1 MLRAVTRVCTVGAA
15 LTVGV
20 VVVLG
25 GTAQAKIVGPC
36 EGHGT
41 FESQGK
47 TYDANTTETVT
58 LPDKDTV
65 AYEGSITAP
74 TSGPRSH
81 SGHIDLK
88 LPSPLPPL
96 RIVSWGTKS
105 TVKTSDEG
113 VHKYELPGIVPRG
126 ITLNLTGEHVDT
138 AGTCTG
144 SVEIKIEG
152 GPFDAPVVPAVSIA
166 GTVVTGA
173 GLAFA
178 ARPKGAK

>member
-1 MLRAVTRVCTVGAA
+1 MFRTITKGLSVGSAVAIGA
-15 LTVGV
+15 
-20 VVVLG
+20 VVLLAG
-25 GTAQAKIVGPC
+25 PADAKLEGPC

-41 FESQGK
+41 FESQQK
-47 TYDANTTETVT
+47 TYDASTTETITV
-58 LPDKDTV
+58 PQKDTV
-65 AYEGSITAP
+65 AYVGSITAP

-88 LPSPLPPL
+88 LPAPLPSL

-105 TVKTSDEG
+105 TVKTADEG
-113 VHKYELPGIVPRG
+113 VHDYELPSIVPKG
-126 ITLNLTGEHVDT
+126 IILNLTGAHVDT

-152 GPFDAPVVPAVSIA
+152 GPFDSPAPTAVSIA
-166 GTVVTGA
+166 GTVITGA

-178 ARPKGAK
+178 ARPKGAR